1 MDENNNIIFDSQEDN
16 VTGINP
22 DEGESTHSSH
32 THDGSHHSHHH
43 HHHHS
48 HHHSSGKR
56 RKNQKLN
63 KFIKRN
69 KFKIANVFIAVLF
82 VGILVVLGVLIDTN
96 KHLSDKDS
104 TDTSSGEI
112 LTEDVIQIEI
122 PLFDEDVLIVG
133 PAVKAYAD
141 ADSSI
146 QAVSI
151 YNDYIALGQLDAGL
165 PVTLYYNIK
174 GMPAGCSV
182 KGSKILVSENED
194 FSSSNVYSL
203 SADETRA
210 DVYHL
215 KTNTQY
221 YYRIDI
227 SLSNGTQTSVS
238 GSFKTADTPRFL
250 SVDGVRNMRD
260 IGGYKT
266 VNGKTVRQGMLY
278 RSTEL
283 DGKVEPKYA
292 ITPEGRDDMLSILGI
307 RTDMDLRSAKDNP
320 DGTDAL
326 GAGVKH
332 NYYGAP
338 MYGGA
343 FTEEGKA
350 AIRKVFADLADK
362 NNYPVLMHC
371 THGMDRTGTVCYLL
385 EAILGM
391 SEEDMMKDYQFSSLC
406 HGKLWGLNEMNEFI
420 GRLKAYDGATMQEKA
435 ESYLISTGVTEAE
448 IAAIREIFLEN

>member
-1 MDENNNIIFDSQEDN
+1 MDEKNNLIFDSQEEN
-16 VTGINP
+16 TAENGSV
-22 DEGESTHSSH
+22 ESGSVHPSH
-32 THDGSHHSHHH
+32 THSGSHHGSHHH
-43 HHHHS
+43 T
-48 HHHSSGKR
+48 HHHSSNKR
-56 RKNQKLN
+56 RKSTKIK

-69 KFKIANVFIAVLF
+69 KYKIANAVIAVLF
-82 VGILVVLGVLIDTN
+82 VGVLIVLGVLLDGN
-96 KHLSDKDS
+96 KNLGDNNSPDK
-104 TDTSSGEI
+104 SSGNNI
-112 LTEDVIQIEI
+112 IEDAIQIEA
-122 PLFDEDVLIVG
+122 PLFDEEVMIVG

-141 ADSSI
+141 ADSSV

-151 YNDYIALGQLDAGL
+151 YNDYIALGQLDTGL
-165 PVTLYYNIK
+165 PVTLYYNVK

-182 KGSKILVSENED
+182 TGSEILVSEYKD
-194 FSSSNVYSL
+194 FSSSENYSL
-203 SADETRA
+203 TADETSV

-215 KTNTQY
+215 KTNTKY

-238 GSFKTADTPRFL
+238 GSFKTADTPRIL

-266 VNGKTVRQGMLY
+266 LNGKTVRQGMLY

-283 DGKVEPKYA
+283 DGKVEPKYT
-292 ITPEGRDDMLSILGI
+292 ITAEGRNDMLSVLGI
-307 RTDMDLRSAKDNP
+307 RTDMDLRLATDNP

-338 MYGGA
+338 MYGEA

-350 AIRKVFADLADK
+350 SIRKIFAALADK

-385 EAILGM
+385 EAVLGM
-391 SEEDMMKDYQFSSLC
+391 SEEDMMKEYQFSSLC

-420 GRLKAYDGATMQEKA
+420 GRLKSYDGDTIQKKA
-435 ESYLISTGVTEAE
+435 ENYLLSTGVTEAE
-448 IAAIREIFLEN
+448 ITAIREIYLEG

>member
-1 MDENNNIIFDSQEDN
+1 MEENNNIVFDSQEDN

-22 DEGESTHSSH
+22 DEGEGAHSSH
-32 THDGSHHSHHH
+32 THGGSHHSHH

-48 HHHSSGKR
+48 HHHSSSKR
-56 RKNQKLN
+56 RKNKKLN

-104 TDTSSGEI
+104 TDTSNGEV

-122 PLFDEDVLIVG
+122 PLFDEDILIVG

-141 ADSSI
+141 ADSSV

-203 SADETRA
+203 SADETRK

-215 KTNTQY
+215 KTNIQY
-221 YYRIDI
+221 YYRIDV

-283 DGKVEPKYA
+283 DGKVEPRFA

-338 MYGGA
+338 MYGEA

-350 AIRKVFADLADK
+350 ATRKVFADLADK

-371 THGMDRTGTVCYLL
+371 THGMDRTGTVCFLL
-385 EAILGM
+385 EAVLGM